1 MATNKSS
8 LTAIGK
14 REGFMLRAKLHSIK
28 LSCLGLILASSFTV
42 APPLAAQESTS
53 FVMKLSTATLNDVQH
68 EWLKRFASAVEQKT
82 NGRIKTEVY
91 PASQL
96 GSIPRQI
103 EGTQLGSIQVWMGP
117 PEFLVGVDKR
127 FEMLSVSGLIP
138 NENAAIELMRNEKF
152 SNEFTNIGDR
162 KGLTG
167 LALVYSGPMTFVMRA
182 PVRKLEDLKGKK
194 IRILASP
201 FQSEPVA
208 KLGATGVPMTLG
220 DVLPAIQQGTIDGA
234 MSSAG
239 VFTALQYYD
248 AAKYLTESDHA
259 YVYGMA
265 VVSKR
270 WLATLPP
277 DLQKLVLTTAHEVAE
292 EIIPWSKQFV
302 AEQRKVWTA
311 KGGEFIYLSPADM
324 AEVIKLT
331 APVAQTIVQAN
342 PDMKPIWD
350 LMNAAIKN

>member
-1 MATNKSS
+1 MRDGR
-8 LTAIGK
+8 LTFFK
-14 REGFMLRAKLHSIK
+14 RSV
-28 LSCLGLILASSFTV
+28 LGLALTCSVFV
-42 APPLAAQESTS
+42 AGQVSAQEPSN

-68 EWLKRFASAVEQKT
+68 EWLKRYASAVEQKT

-96 GSIPRQI
+96 GAIPRQI

-127 FEMLSVSGLIP
+127 FELLGVSGLIP
-138 NENAAIELMRNEKF
+138 NENAAIELMRDEKF

-167 LALVYSGPMTFVMRA
+167 LGLVYSGPMTFVMRA
-182 PVRKLEDLKGKK
+182 PVRKLDDLKGKK
-194 IRILASP
+194 IRVFASP
-201 FQSEPVA
+201 FQTEPVA

-270 WLATLPP
+270 WLSTLPP
-277 DLQKLVLTTAHEVAE
+277 DLQKLVLTTGREVAE

-302 AEQRKVWTA
+302 ADQRKTWVA
-311 KGGEFIYLSPADM
+311 KGGEFIYFSPADM

-342 PDMKPIWD
+342 PEMKPIWD
-350 LMNAAIKN
+350 LMTAAMKNLK

>member
-1 MATNKSS
+1 MLHARLHFFK
-8 LTAIGK
+8 IG
-14 REGFMLRAKLHSIK
+14 I
-28 LSCLGLILASSFTV
+28 LGLILGVSA
-42 APPLAAQESTS
+42 APAHSVRAQEASS

-68 EWLKRFASAVEQKT
+68 EWLKRYAASIEQKA

-96 GSIPRQI
+96 GAIPRQI

-138 NENAAIELMRNEKF
+138 SETAAIELMHNEKF

-167 LALVYSGPMTFVMRA
+167 LGLVYSGPMTFVMRA
-182 PVRKLEDLKGKK
+182 PVRKLDDLKGKK

-201 FQSEPVA
+201 FQSEPIA

-259 YVYGMA
+259 FVYGMA

-277 DLQKLVLTTAHEVAE
+277 DLQKLVLTTAREVSE
-292 EIIPWSKQFV
+292 DIIPWSKQFV
-302 AEQRKVWTA
+302 ADQRKAWVA
-311 KGGEFIYLSPADM
+311 KGGELIYFSPADM

-331 APVAQTIVQAN
+331 APVAQTIVQGN

-350 LMNAAIKN
+350 LMTAALKNVK